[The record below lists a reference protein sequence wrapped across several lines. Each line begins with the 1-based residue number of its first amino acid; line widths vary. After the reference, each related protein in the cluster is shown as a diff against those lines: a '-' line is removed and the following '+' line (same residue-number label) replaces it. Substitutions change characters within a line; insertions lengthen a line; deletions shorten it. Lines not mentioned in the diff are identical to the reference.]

1 MKKFL
6 KVIYSYV
13 INLILTILVAIG
25 LLILSAVAI
34 VLSPVIAIF
43 ITEDTLGG
51 IPVIGSSSSKEN
63 KKKYNLICIYINQ
76 K

>member
-25 LLILSAVAI
+25 LLILSALGI
-34 VLSPVIAIF
+34 VFSPIVAIF
-43 ITEDTLGG
+43 ITED
-51 IPVIGSSSSKEN
+51 SSSRKPVKESGLS
-63 KKKYNLICIYINQ
+63 KKK
-76 K
+76 KKKSVE

>member
-25 LLILSAVAI
+25 LLILSALGIIFSPI
-34 VLSPVIAIF
+34 VAIF
-43 ITEDTLGG
+43 ITEDTLSKPSL
-51 IPVIGSSSSKEN
+51 IESGSSKN
-63 KKKYNLICIYINQ
+63 KKKKKQDIE
-76 K
+76 